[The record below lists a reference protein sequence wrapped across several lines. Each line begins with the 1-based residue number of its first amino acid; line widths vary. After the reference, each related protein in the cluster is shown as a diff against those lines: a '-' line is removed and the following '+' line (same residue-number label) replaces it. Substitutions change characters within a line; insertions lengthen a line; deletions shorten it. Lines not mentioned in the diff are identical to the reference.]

1 LDLPHSLKAGS
12 LESHRSCCF
21 QVMEGRIES
30 GEVPYKAALAKD
42 EIPAEYE

>member
-1 LDLPHSLKAGS
+1 LKAIEVAV
-12 LESHRSCCF
+12 L

>member
-1 LDLPHSLKAGS
+1 
-12 LESHRSCCF
+12 
-21 QVMEGRIES
+21 MEGRIES